1 MYLRYG
7 PSVLEPA
14 PGRTKADRPG
24 IAVGVEQTKR
34 CFENIWY
41 IWRGLNCEL
50 KYSITFVIISF
61 QISAVVVI
69 HN

>member
-1 MYLRYG
+1 MYLRYR

-14 PGRTKADRPG
+14 PGRTGLELLLVWNRLNVVLKIFG
-24 IAVGVEQTKR
+24 
-34 CFENIWY
+34 